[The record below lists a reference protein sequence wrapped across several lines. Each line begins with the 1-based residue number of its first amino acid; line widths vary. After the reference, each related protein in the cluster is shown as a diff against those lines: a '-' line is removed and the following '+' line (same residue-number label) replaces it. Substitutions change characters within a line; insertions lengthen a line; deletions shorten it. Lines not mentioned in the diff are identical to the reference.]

1 MGLKPKNLFIFSMLA
16 ASLLAACGGGSVTTP
31 TPDNTTVVFSKPE
44 NKPVVDAD
52 VTTLGECNA
61 LPGQW
66 EFQDVATG
74 AHMTPPDI
82 TTSLFQKKFVK
93 SWGGTTTAHAV
104 WEIEAADEP
113 VWNEGRTVH
122 FGSGGSFTTHGMI
135 HSIALSG
142 TPANMT
148 MLLGT
153 SDGLVIADVIRD
165 GTWKLKQQKII
176 NVMGPVRSVAITSQ
190 VILEKNGPYAPMV
203 FIVAGESVYVAKL
216 SDLRVGSGCVA
227 IAYQAKDHPVDPKD
241 PANKRT
247 FRPLKVVAQHTHAA
261 FLTASRLPEEFAN
274 VAQFKSVL
282 QNEWTSFQSTAYLID
297 LARQTPV
304 EPIITTMGEFD
315 RFFASDIS
323 AEDTAIY
330 LYGSRYKSSKPA
342 TVESGLAIYKALI
355 GTPIV
360 ASWAG
365 VPATIGGDFRMGR
378 FDTNL
383 ATAFIRGLDKAA
395 RVDNFLSG
403 PTQQKWTAWKEALPF
418 DYVRGVSYRLSFEKN
433 TTDPKKL
440 GQDQWDDVSVETSQF
455 LANGPQ
461 SRNWVQL
468 ISGGFTYTGIT
479 QILNATATDF
489 DYVDVQGRIVHQH
502 TQDDAKAIFPL
513 FEDNSDTNR
522 FSPRIFHV
530 GSYLFY
536 VRHDKVGPTVHV
548 FQDTILGDVD
558 ITGEGV
564 KGVFKGPAL
573 IRFNVSDVPKKDCS
587 GGGIC
592 TTTAIGAFENVQGSA
607 SNYRVDDIRMV
618 SNPKL
623 PNLQHFIMLVHH
635 WNGKTNDYR
644 AVALQANLSITDNS
658 NRSMEIQGCS
668 DLKDPGNNY
677 SWNSSYGN
685 PDEQPR
691 FLAPL
696 TVTSTSNDTITYSGY
711 FQHYSTT
718 YNVWSINLKVSTQV
732 MPEKS
737 SCSNAGE
744 LTPITD
750 PVATESMAA
759 TLNGNA
765 IVGLHGNGL
774 VRWKLDAK
782 TTQYYDVGNN
792 LLGGPVTLQ
801 KGRIVSAGTQFITQM
816 DTTDGFHPTAVF
828 SMDSTVG
835 ESCPSC
841 QFTDLSTAGS
851 GVIAA
856 HPERGV
862 EFYNFSQ

>member
-1 MGLKPKNLFIFSMLA
+1 MGFKAKNPFIFSILA
-16 ASLLAACGGGSVTTP
+16 ASLLVACGGGGSAMP
-31 TPDNTTVVFSKPE
+31 APDNSPVTFSKPE
-44 NKPVVDAD
+44 EKPVVDTD
-52 VTTLGECNA
+52 VTTLGECNV

-66 EFQDVATG
+66 EFQDVTTG

-122 FGSGGSFTTHGMI
+122 FGSGGSFTTRGMI
-135 HSIALSG
+135 HSIDLSG

-148 MLLGT
+148 ALLGT
-153 SDGLVIADVIRD
+153 SDGLVIADVVRD
-165 GTWKLKQQKII
+165 GTWKLKQQKTID
-176 NVMGPVRSVAITSQ
+176 VMGPVRSVATTSL
-190 VILEKNGPYAPMV
+190 ILEKNGPYVPMV
-203 FIVAGESVYVAKL
+203 FIVAGESVYIAKL
-216 SDLRVGSGCVA
+216 ADLRAGSGCVA

-247 FRPLKVVAQHTHAA
+247 FRPLKVVAQHSHAA

-315 RFFASDIS
+315 RFFASDIG

-342 TVESGLAIYKALI
+342 TIESGLAIYKALI
-355 GTPIV
+355 GTPVV

-403 PTQQKWTAWKEALPF
+403 PTQQKWTAWKEVLPF
-418 DYVRGVSYRLSFEKN
+418 DYVRSVSYRLSPEPNPK
-433 TTDPKKL
+433 DPKKTQL
-440 GQDQWDDVSVETSQF
+440 DDVSVETPQF
-455 LANGPQ
+455 VANGPQ

-468 ISGGFTYTGIT
+468 ISGEITYTGIT

-489 DYVDVQGRIVHQH
+489 DYVDTQGNTIHQH
-502 TQDDAKAIFPL
+502 MQDDGKAVFPL
-513 FEDNSDTNR
+513 FEKENDLDR

-536 VRHDKVGPTVHV
+536 VRHDKAGPTVHV
-548 FQDTILGDVD
+548 FQDTISGEVD

-564 KGVFKGPAL
+564 KGIVKGPAL
-573 IRFNVSDVPKKDCS
+573 MRFNISDVPKKDCS

-592 TTTAIGAFENVQGSA
+592 TTTAIGAFENMNGSA

-618 SNPKL
+618 GNPKL
-623 PNLQHFIMLVHH
+623 PNLQHFIMLVHK

-644 AVALQANLSITDNS
+644 AIALQANISLTDQS
-658 NRSMEIQGCS
+658 NRTIEIQGCS
-668 DLKDPGNNY
+668 DLKNPNNNY
-677 SWNSSYGN
+677 SWDSSYGN

-696 TVTSTSNDTITYSGY
+696 TATPTSNDTITYSGY
-711 FQHYSTT
+711 FQHYNTT
-718 YNVWSINLKVSTQV
+718 HNVWSINLKVSTQV

-750 PVATESMAA
+750 PVAAESVAA
-759 TLNGNA
+759 TLNDNA
-765 IVGLHGNGL
+765 IVGLHSNGL

-816 DTTDGFHPTAVF
+816 DTTDGFHPTAIF

-835 ESCPSC
+835 ESCPNC

-851 GVIAA
+851 GTVAA

-862 EFYNFSQ
+862 ELYNFSQ